1 MQRLRGSVCDYG
13 WRMLTEWKKEIVKGA
28 RIILAQDDVIEVYI
42 IKSTINFTLSDNGKP
57 YSFDQKSNII

>member
-28 RIILAQDDVIEVYI
+28 RIILAQDHVIEVYI

-57 YSFDQKSNII
+57 